1 MSLISLSLS
10 LVLAANE
17 WKSAASFCCKVA
29 ALVKAMFCN
38 FYLVKNHK
46 IADTQQPLKLEKKI
60 STYLE
65 FLEF

>member
-1 MSLISLSLS
+1 LS

-17 WKSAASFCCKVA
+17 WKSAASFCCQVA
-29 ALVKAMFCN
+29 ALVKAMFCD
-38 FYLVKNHK
+38 FYLVKNPK
-46 IADTQQPLKLEKKI
+46 ISDKSTTTETREKI